1 MKKLKAEDL
10 YRTCNI
16 EDINQAMLLSLD
28 DLSNIVG
35 QERAEKALKL
45 GVGIGDSGFNIYVS
59 GESGTGKLT
68 TVKKFLLEQGKE
80 QKPLEDWCYVNNFQ
94 DPYAPTKLGLPPGKG
109 NELKSEMKKLIND
122 VQTSLIKTF
131 ESEGFIQKRK
141 QITDIFE
148 KKQEDIFSQT
158 DDKFKNENW
167 QIQRTMMGFLTVPV
181 KDGKAISN
189 KEFETLSNKEKE
201 KLKEKQKMLQDE
213 LKNTLIK
220 IQVLE
225 KQASKEL
232 NDLDQ
237 EAALYAI
244 NNLFEDIERRFTD
257 LTIIQS
263 YLRAVKKDIL
273 ENIKAFVKPSSPLPQ
288 QFFPN
293 QESENFMNRY
303 EVNVL
308 IDHSQTKKVP
318 VIVESNPNYANLFGK
333 VEKESRFGALTTDF
347 SLIRKGALHS
357 ANGGYLIIAVEEL
370 FRNPF
375 SYEGLKRALKNKE
388 IIIEEPAEQYGF
400 MSVKSLK
407 PEPIPLETKVLLI
420 GKPNV
425 YFMLYEMDAD
435 FKKLFKVKVDF
446 DSEMK
451 LTDENLKNYVIQ
463 LNAVCKREG
472 FLELEPA
479 AMAKIVEHGSRITED
494 QEKLSTKFGM
504 IIDVLREANYYARE
518 EKATKIKPDKIK
530 KAIDEK
536 FFRSNLIQHKIIE
549 SINKNVLMV
558 DITGEKVGQ
567 VNGLSYASLGD
578 VSFGHPI
585 KITSSVSL
593 GREGIITIEREAEL
607 SGPIHTKGVLILS
620 GYLSEKYFQ
629 NIPVSLSAR
638 LVFEQSYG
646 EVEGDSAS
654 STEVYALLSS
664 LSNLKIKQGIA
675 VTGSV
680 NQKGEVQAIG
690 GVNEKIEGYFE
701 VCKVKGFTGEQG
713 VIIPHANVKNL
724 MLKEEVLEK
733 IKLGLFNIW
742 SVQNIDEGIELLTG
756 VSAGSADESGNYE
769 EGTVS
774 YLVSRKLNEF
784 AEKMKEFIAI
794 PAEEASKE
802 YSY

>member
-1 MKKLKAEDL
+1 MKKLKPEDL

-16 EDINQAMLLSLD
+16 EDINQAMLASLE
-28 DLSNIVG
+28 DLNLIVG
-35 QERAEKALKL
+35 QDRAEKALRL

-68 TVKKFLLEQGKE
+68 TIKKFLQEQGKA
-80 QKPLEDWCYVNNFQ
+80 QKPLEDWCYINNFQ
-94 DPYAPTKLGLPPGKG
+94 DPYSPKKLGLPPGKA
-109 NELKSEMKKLIND
+109 NELKTEMKNLIND
-122 VQTSLIKTF
+122 VQTSLMKTF

-141 QITDIFE
+141 QITDIYE
-148 KKQEDIFSQT
+148 QKQEEIFSQT
-158 DDKFKNENW
+158 DQKFKNEHW
-167 QIQRTMMGFLTVPV
+167 QIQRTMMGFLTVPT

-189 KEFETLSNKEKE
+189 QEFENLSNNEKE
-201 KLKEKQKMLQDE
+201 KLKEKQKALQDE

-220 IQVLE
+220 IQQIE
-225 KQASKEL
+225 KETSKEL
-232 NDLDQ
+232 NQLDQ

-244 NNLFEDIERRFTD
+244 NNLFEEVDDRYTD
-257 LTIIQS
+257 LPDV
-263 YLRAVKKDIL
+263 LNHLKAVKKDIL
-273 ENIKAFVKPSSPLPQ
+273 ENIKAFTKPATAVTQP
-288 QFFPN
+288 FFPN
-293 QESENFMNRY
+293 QENDNFMNRY

-308 IDHSQTKKVP
+308 IDNSQTQNVP
-318 VIVESNPNYANLFGK
+318 IIVESNPNYSNLFGK

-347 SLIRKGALHS
+347 TLIRKGALHS

-388 IIIEEPAEQYGF
+388 ILVEEPAEQYGF
-400 MSVKSLK
+400 ISVKTLK

-420 GKPNV
+420 GKPNI

-451 LTDENLKNYVIQ
+451 LTDENLRNYVIQ

-472 FLELEPA
+472 FLDLEPA
-479 AMAKIVEHGSRITED
+479 AMAKIVEHGSRLADD
-494 QEKLSTKFGM
+494 QEKLSTKFGI

-518 EKATKIKPDKIK
+518 EKASKIKPDKIK

-549 SINKNVLMV
+549 AINKNVLMV

-567 VNGLSYASLGD
+567 VNGLSYSGLGD

-664 LSNLKIKQGIA
+664 LSGLPIKQGIA

-680 NQKGEVQAIG
+680 NQKGEIQAIG

-713 VIIPHANVKNL
+713 VIIPQANVKNL
-724 MLKEEVLEK
+724 MLKQEVLDK
-733 IKLGLFNIW
+733 IKQGQFNIW
-742 SVQNIDEGIELLTG
+742 SVKTIDEGIQLLTG
-756 VSAGSADESGNYE
+756 VSSGTVDYSGKYE

-774 YLVSRKLNEF
+774 CLVNLKLNDF
-784 AEKMKEFIAI
+784 AEKMKEFILIA
-794 PAEEASKE
+794 AEDSKKV

>member
-1 MKKLKAEDL
+1 M
-10 YRTCNI
+10 
-16 EDINQAMLLSLD
+16 
-28 DLSNIVG
+28 
-35 QERAEKALKL
+35 
-45 GVGIGDSGFNIYVS
+45 
-59 GESGTGKLT
+59 
-68 TVKKFLLEQGKE
+68 
-80 QKPLEDWCYVNNFQ
+80 
-94 DPYAPTKLGLPPGKG
+94 
-109 NELKSEMKKLIND
+109 
-122 VQTSLIKTF
+122 
-131 ESEGFIQKRK
+131 
-141 QITDIFE
+141 
-148 KKQEDIFSQT
+148 
-158 DDKFKNENW
+158 
-167 QIQRTMMGFLTVPV
+167 
-181 KDGKAISN
+181 
-189 KEFETLSNKEKE
+189 
-201 KLKEKQKMLQDE
+201 
-213 LKNTLIK
+213 
-220 IQVLE
+220 
-225 KQASKEL
+225 
-232 NDLDQ
+232 
-237 EAALYAI
+237 
-244 NNLFEDIERRFTD
+244 
-257 LTIIQS
+257 
-263 YLRAVKKDIL
+263 
-273 ENIKAFVKPSSPLPQ
+273 
-288 QFFPN
+288 
-293 QESENFMNRY
+293 
-303 EVNVL
+303 
-308 IDHSQTKKVP
+308 
-318 VIVESNPNYANLFGK
+318 
-333 VEKESRFGALTTDF
+333 EKESRFGALTTDF